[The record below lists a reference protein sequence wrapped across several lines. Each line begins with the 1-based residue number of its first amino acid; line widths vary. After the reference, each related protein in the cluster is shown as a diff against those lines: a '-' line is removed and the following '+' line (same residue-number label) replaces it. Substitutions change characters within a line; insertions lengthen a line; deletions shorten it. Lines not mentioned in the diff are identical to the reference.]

1 MAARRTAVLTAV
13 LVSGS
18 SCAAWVVPASPRR
31 CGDVLALAKPP
42 AARGGGERG
51 PSAAK
56 RSPSRARPA
65 RPGGSERRAA
75 LRRVCEAVR
84 ARSRD
89 DVEALLPERNW
100 SSGEWAAMVQAAGQ
114 VGDWAC
120 ARRLI
125 DRLEGS
131 RAKGARGGSA
141 YAAAYGHAI
150 AACARSSK
158 LQARAVKPHPHLTP
172 RRSGRHRARVL
183 ICTEMKPHWRAV
195 PLSAGL
201 SCSSSCGAT
210 AARPSSD
217 LSTCSSAARRARAS
231 ATLLFGCSMTRE
243 MRSD

>member
-1 MAARRTAVLTAV
+1 MLTAV

-56 RSPSRARPA
+56 RWPSRARPA

-89 DVEALLPERNW
+89 DVETLLPERNW

-150 AACARSSK
+150 AACARASK
-158 LQARAVKPHPHLTP
+158 LQARAVKPRL
-172 RRSGRHRARVL
+172 HRAHRRGGRQHARAL
-183 ICTEMKPHWRAV
+183 ICVEMRLTGARC
-195 PLSAGL
+195 LSARDR
-201 SCSSSCGAT
+201 
-210 AARPSSD
+210 AARAAAGQRRHARAPVFQHAHQRRGARWRVRP
-217 LSTCSSAARRARAS
+217 CSSAAR
-231 ATLLFGCSMTRE
+231 
-243 MRSD
+243 